1 MEFSSLLLS
10 SFKYYFP
17 ALSLFCSWFMRESMA
32 LHETR
37 DQETWQLSGRTEL
50 SRAPVSHGCAAQ
62 PLLAASHEEALR
74 NVRKLLRAG
83 LWAPGSGAAERS
95 LNWDWHWDMSHW
107 DTGINPV
114 GRRNKQ
120 YTFIIRNKIFQKVS
134 IIKCPD
140 SMSTSVGGDI
150 YERESESRGKLWG
163 G

>member
-1 MEFSSLLLS
+1 
-10 SFKYYFP
+10 
-17 ALSLFCSWFMRESMA
+17 MRESMA

-62 PLLAASHEEALR
+62 PLVAASHEEALR

-120 YTFIIRNKIFQKVS
+120 YLHIYQEQNLSWSFNYKVS
-134 IIKCPD
+134 RLHVYK
-140 SMSTSVGGDI
+140 
-150 YERESESRGKLWG
+150 RGRRYLWAG
-163 G
+163 IWEPRKTMRRVNLYANYIFISLPTFSKHNL

>member
-1 MEFSSLLLS
+1 MSNWMTIISQLYLFSVLDLWENLWH
-10 SFKYYFP
+10 
-17 ALSLFCSWFMRESMA
+17 CMR
-32 LHETR
+32 
-37 DQETWQLSGRTEL
+37 DPETWQLSGRTEL

-62 PLLAASHEEALR
+62 PLVAASHEEALR

-83 LWAPGSGAAERS
+83 PGLPAAERS

-120 YTFIIRNKIFQKVS
+120 YTYIRNKIFHEVS

-140 SMSTSVGGDI
+140 SLSTSVGGDI
-150 YERESESRGKLWG
+150 YEWESESRGKLWG